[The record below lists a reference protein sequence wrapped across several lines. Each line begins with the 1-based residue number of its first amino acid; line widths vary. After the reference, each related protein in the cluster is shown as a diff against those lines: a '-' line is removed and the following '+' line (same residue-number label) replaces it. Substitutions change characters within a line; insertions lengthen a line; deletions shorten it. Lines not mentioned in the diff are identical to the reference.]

1 MTDSGRPAAADGLLA
16 RLSLNQET
24 VKQWS
29 LPELADGCA
38 RAGVRGVGL
47 WRAPVQEYGVA
58 AAARLVRDAGLTV
71 TSLCRGG
78 FLTALDPA
86 GRAAALDD
94 NRAAIEEAAALG
106 TDTLVLVAG
115 GLPPGNRDLRGAR
128 ERIADALGEL
138 GPYAAARGVRLAIE
152 PLHPMYAAD
161 RCVVSTLTQALDLA
175 ERFPADQVGVVV
187 DTYHLWWDDT
197 AGAQIARAGGAG
209 AGSAGTDTAAGSD
222 AVDGAGGTGGAGG
235 PAGGGAGSRI
245 AAFQLADWVTPLP
258 EGVLLGRGQLGDGS
272 VDFRWFRER
281 VDAAGYRGPIEV
293 EIFNPA
299 LWARDGAQVLAE
311 IVNRFAAHV
320 G

>member
-1 MTDSGRPAAADGLLA
+1 MSDGPRCLLD

-24 VKQWS
+24 VRQWS

-47 WRAPVQEYGVA
+47 WRAPVREYGAA
-58 AAARLVRDAGLTV
+58 AAARLVRDAGLRV

-78 FLTALDPA
+78 FLTAPDPG

-94 NRAAIEEAAALG
+94 NRAAVDEAAALG
-106 TDTLVLVAG
+106 TDTLVLVSG
-115 GLPPGNRDLRGAR
+115 GLPPGSRDLPGAR
-128 ERIADALGEL
+128 ERVADALGEL
-138 GPYAAARGVRLAIE
+138 GPYAAQRGVRLALE

-161 RCVVSTLTQALDLA
+161 RCVVSTLAQALDLA
-175 ERFPADQVGVVV
+175 ERFPAGQVGVVV

-197 AGAQIARAGGAG
+197 VGTQIARAGGTG
-209 AGSAGTDTAAGSD
+209 EEAA
-222 AVDGAGGTGGAGG
+222 
-235 PAGGGAGSRI
+235 SRI

-258 EGVLLGRGQLGDGS
+258 EGALLGRGQLGDGA
-272 VDFRWFRER
+272 VDLRWFRER

-299 LWARDGAQVLAE
+299 LWARDGTDVLAE
-311 IVNRFAAHV
+311 IVDRFRTHV

>member
-1 MTDSGRPAAADGLLA
+1 MSHGTPSLLD

-24 VKQWS
+24 VRQWS

-47 WRAPVQEYGVA
+47 WRAPVQQYGVA
-58 AAARLVRDAGLTV
+58 AAARLIRDAGLRV
-71 TSLCRGG
+71 SSLCRGG
-78 FLTALDPA
+78 FFTALEP
-86 GRAAALDD
+86 GERAAALDD
-94 NRAAIEEAAALG
+94 NRAALDEAAALG
-106 TDTLVLVAG
+106 TDTLVLVSG
-115 GLPPGNRDLRGAR
+115 GLPPGSRDLAGAR

-138 GPYAAARGVRLAIE
+138 APYAAERGVRLALE

-161 RCVVSTLTQALDLA
+161 RCVVSTLAQALDLA
-175 ERFPADQVGVVV
+175 ERFPADRVGVVV

-197 AGAQIARAGGAG
+197 VGAQIGRAGGAG
-209 AGSAGTDTAAGSD
+209 
-222 AVDGAGGTGGAGG
+222 GA
-235 PAGGGAGSRI
+235 AGSRI

-272 VDFRWFRER
+272 VDLRWFRER
-281 VDAAGYRGPIEV
+281 VDAAGYRGPVEV

-299 LWARDGAQVLAE
+299 LWARDGAEVLAE
-311 IVNRFAAHV
+311 VVRRVRTHV

>member
-1 MTDSGRPAAADGLLA
+1 MSHATPSLLD

-24 VKQWS
+24 VRQWS

-47 WRAPVQEYGVA
+47 WRAPVRQYGVA
-58 AAARLVRDAGLTV
+58 AAARLIRDAGLRV

-78 FLTALDPA
+78 FFTALDPGA
-86 GRAAALDD
+86 RAAALDD
-94 NRAAIEEAAALG
+94 NRAALDEAATLG
-106 TDTLVLVAG
+106 TDTLVLVSG
-115 GLPPGNRDLRGAR
+115 GLPHGSRDLPGAR
-128 ERIADALGEL
+128 ERVADALGEL
-138 GPYAAARGVRLAIE
+138 APYAAERGVRLALE

-161 RCVVSTLTQALDLA
+161 RCVVSTLAQALDLA
-175 ERFPADQVGVVV
+175 ERFPADRVGVVV

-197 AGAQIARAGGAG
+197 VGAQIGR
-209 AGSAGTDTAAGSD
+209 
-222 AVDGAGGTGGAGG
+222 AGGTGGA
-235 PAGGGAGSRI
+235 AGSRL

-272 VDFRWFRER
+272 VDLRWFRER
-281 VDAAGYRGPIEV
+281 VETAGYRGPVEV

-299 LWARDGAQVLAE
+299 LWARDGAEVLAE
-311 IVNRFAAHV
+311 IVRRVRTHV